1 MTRRKPRGL
10 RPEEEELW
18 NKVRNSATPLH
29 KNTKTILQDALH
41 QPRRHKEAEPKRP
54 VPEFRVG
61 QAANSVPKRHVLSPS
76 VSKDLSSAPLQMD
89 HKHFGRM
96 KRGKLSPDGRID
108 LHGMTIAQAH
118 PALMSFILDAY
129 ADQKRLVLVITGK
142 GKSKPDEGPIPVRM
156 GVLRHNVPN
165 WLRAAPLGPLVLQI
179 TEAHAKHGGSGAF
192 YVYLRRHR

>member
-1 MTRRKPRGL
+1 MSRRKPRGL
-10 RPEEEELW
+10 RPEEAELW
-18 NKVRNSATPLH
+18 DKVRNSATPLH
-29 KNTKTILQDALH
+29 KKTKTILQDAVH
-41 QPRRHKEAEPKRP
+41 QPKAPKEMEPKQPAQKFRLGQSASPARP
-54 VPEFRVG
+54 
-61 QAANSVPKRHVLSPS
+61 QNILAPS
-76 VSKDLSSAPLQMD
+76 VSQSLASAPLQMD

-96 KRGKLSPDGRID
+96 KRGKVSPDGRID

-142 GKSKPDEGPIPVRM
+142 GKSKPDEGPIPVRL